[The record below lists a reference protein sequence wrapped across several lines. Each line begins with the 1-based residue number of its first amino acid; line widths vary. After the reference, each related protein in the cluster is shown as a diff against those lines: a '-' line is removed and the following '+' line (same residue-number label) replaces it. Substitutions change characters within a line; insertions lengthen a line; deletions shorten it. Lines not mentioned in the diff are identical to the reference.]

1 MSEQRAMTLMDVM
14 RGLHVQILQQLAR
27 ADQQQLANLSTTFAE
42 LIEVVEQ
49 FGDHELADLLYEM
62 CYAVTHTLM
71 GVPFKAQA
79 ILPDI
84 ETQLRALAGHRA

>member
-1 MSEQRAMTLMDVM
+1 MSEQRAMTLMDLM
-14 RGLHVQILQQLAR
+14 DGLHVQTRQQVAQPN
-27 ADQQQLANLSTTFAE
+27 QQQLANLSTTFAE
-42 LIEVVEQ
+42 LIEVAEQ

-62 CYAVTHTLM
+62 SYAITHTLM

-84 ETQLRALAGHRA
+84 ETQLRALTAHRA